1 MDISPVFDF
10 YSVLVYVSDY
20 FMKSDEKILQKLVDA
35 VKQTGDMNL
44 RKKLTTMRDCFL
56 THRSIGECEMFYR
69 LIPSMHLAESN
80 LGSVFVHTG
89 RNKSK
94 FLRKVEEG
102 DATEHAVSIQDRE
115 GFYIETSSITDKYLK
130 RPASMK
136 NLSLIQF
143 AKRYTPV
150 SRTKEEDDSQSD
162 DEKEELETKSEA
174 LEDNFENS
182 IHQNFI
188 IARDPSKRKQLET
201 VIALEGS
208 FYTGEPRFMKLRKK
222 PLVIRTHKFKM
233 DTETHDFCYSQLE
246 LYYIF
251 KDEVERKRCEEDIT
265 FCYNTYMDNQGDIN
279 YVKRKAMPFMNYVED
294 AMETAKE
301 IMTND
306 IGDILD
312 PENEVAKDDDEAE
325 GLKEPDSF
333 VAFDYDKE
341 PEDSLPPAQLFKRI
355 ANPRLRQ

>member
-1 MDISPVFDF
+1 MPKDILL
-10 YSVLVYVSDY
+10 SV
-20 FMKSDEKILQKLVDA
+20 E
-35 VKQTGDMNL
+35 
-44 RKKLTTMRDCFL
+44 
-56 THRSIGECEMFYR
+56 
-69 LIPSMHLAESN
+69 
-80 LGSVFVHTG
+80 
-89 RNKSK
+89 
-94 FLRKVEEG
+94 
-102 DATEHAVSIQDRE
+102 
-115 GFYIETSSITDKYLK
+115 LK
-130 RPASMK
+130 RK
-136 NLSLIQF
+136 
-143 AKRYTPV
+143 
-150 SRTKEEDDSQSD
+150 TKEE
-162 DEKEELETKSEA
+162 
-174 LEDNFENS
+174 
-182 IHQNFI
+182 
-188 IARDPSKRKQLET
+188 
-201 VIALEGS
+201 
-208 FYTGEPRFMKLRKK
+208 
-222 PLVIRTHKFKM
+222 